1 MPKRRQ
7 RAILS
12 YEQSF
17 CLDLNS
23 YWNHSTG
30 AEHSVCCFTDYT
42 KLYVCAHRV
51 FLLHDLRQD
60 LLCYCPRFPGD
71 GLLLWT
77 GLQNQLA
84 ELGEQADP
92 AGMVSTAPRSHGTE
106 NLFVPGKMCIYPKST
121 VFSPGLRRRECVLC
135 IDFCC
140 WMVILSSLTSDTP
153 CARRV
158 SYGKC
163 FKTRREAV
171 LQLTDCCYVGKWK
184 KRD

>member
-60 LLCYCPRFPGD
+60 LLCYCPQFPGD

-106 NLFVPGKMCIYPKST
+106 NLFVPVKCAFIRSLQYSAQGWEEGSVCSASTSAAEWSYYLHLPQIPHVQDGYLMESALRLGGKLYCN
-121 VFSPGLRRRECVLC
+121 
-135 IDFCC
+135 
-140 WMVILSSLTSDTP
+140 
-153 CARRV
+153 
-158 SYGKC
+158 
-163 FKTRREAV
+163 
-171 LQLTDCCYVGKWK
+171 
-184 KRD
+184 